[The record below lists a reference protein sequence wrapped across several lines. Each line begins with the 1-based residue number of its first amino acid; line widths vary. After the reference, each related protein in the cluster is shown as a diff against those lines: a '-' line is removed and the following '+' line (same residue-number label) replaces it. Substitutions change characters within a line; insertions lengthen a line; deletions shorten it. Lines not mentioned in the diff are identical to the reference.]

1 MKFVNVGY
9 LFIYDLAEKPEK
21 VAELGQMFTT
31 DNLKNIGF
39 IIFFL

>member
-9 LFIYDLAEKPEK
+9 LLTYDLAEEPKK
-21 VAELGQMFTT
+21 VAELGQTFTT